1 MLLAAVAGGFLKNRA
16 PVDDVRY
23 MALDDDPT
31 PGLHFAGVN
40 TRLLVRYLREQE
52 IAGAVQQVL
61 RAAGDP
67 RSEDELADNAT
78 WSSYDQFRRLL
89 EVTAESFGGRAT
101 LERAAGGE
109 LTDGSQ
115 AEMTAMLQSLGSPN
129 ALLAML
135 TEAGGA
141 GLAPVVVLDGEET
154 GPSEWVVRE
163 HFVDGFEP
171 FRAYCAWAAGLYS
184 NIPKLFGL
192 RAEVIKEACACD
204 GAPACVYRMRW
215 FPDDANAAVDNFEA
229 RIAVLTSRL
238 EGLQQIVGELV
249 SDDDLERVLTRI
261 VVSAARSMSAP
272 MFVLALDALPSAEK
286 RVYAVGLAQEA
297 ADRRASELLVGVR
310 DEDETHLIVEV
321 QSNRR
326 RYGRL
331 AAINPTGKFFRVPGL
346 RAARGRGAGLR

>member
-1 MLLAAVAGGFLKNRA
+1 
-16 PVDDVRY
+16 
-23 MALDDDPT
+23 
-31 PGLHFAGVN
+31 
-40 TRLLVRYLREQE
+40 
-52 IAGAVQQVL
+52 
-61 RAAGDP
+61 
-67 RSEDELADNAT
+67 
-78 WSSYDQFRRLL
+78 
-89 EVTAESFGGRAT
+89 
-101 LERAAGGE
+101 
-109 LTDGSQ
+109 
-115 AEMTAMLQSLGSPN
+115 MLQSLGSPN

-310 DEDETHLIVEV
+310 DEDGTHLIVEV

-331 AAINPTGKFFRVPGL
+331 AAINPTGKFFPRERVVFQAYARL
-346 RAARGRGAGLR
+346 AAAALDSADAVEEARHQAESARALLELSNSLADRRDGGTHRTRGGRRHRL